1 LIEFL
6 GQFLGVL
13 DMTIYTAITFAP
25 IQGFIQNSR
34 KLRDLYGSSYL
45 LSYLSWAICHAAET
59 QNHTI
64 ISPALTNVAQ
74 GLPNVIIIEGEF
86 SKDAAEAAFDRAWK
100 CAVET
105 CRTWIETHLTTD
117 SNGNHWHYHW
127 QRDWQQWAN
136 YAWEFFWVQA
146 PCETVS
152 EIKDQLTAKKR
163 SRAWTGVNWTG
174 ESSTLSGADA
184 IAHPELGRPNSDP
197 RRYNYQDEKTK
208 VELFY
213 QQLSDRLTDPFID
226 PREELSIP
234 ELIKRMITHGDVA
247 EEVAANLRQQ
257 LREGKPEKPDE
268 LDKLIT
274 TIKQDLKP
282 STFKEL
288 NRLKRKRDPQ
298 APEHWTGWFQ
308 GDGDG
313 AGNYLQTLS
322 PEQITGFSHTMR
334 EWGHGLQANSH
345 LPGNTRIV
353 YAGGD
358 DFMGVM
364 FEDHQQIAI
373 AQCVEFFN
381 QFKPN
386 VWNVPDLKPINVSVG
401 FVWAGPKIP
410 QREVLQHCREAETIA
425 KQAGRD
431 RINFRILFNSGTYLD
446 WACPWWILEEGLFA
460 KYVDREDEQK
470 WVHIYNDVAMLESRH
485 AFGPNDDDLEVAIAL
500 FKAYFGKNNDLL
512 KNPENLW
519 NKYDNHN
526 RQTHSG
532 ILGDRKQCP
541 ESKINPRLTDWVI
554 KLAKVGFHLHR
565 EWGKNDV

>member
-1 LIEFL
+1 
-6 GQFLGVL
+6 
-13 DMTIYTAITFAP
+13 MTTPTYTAITFAP

-45 LSYLSWAICHAAET
+45 LSYLSWAVCHAAET
-59 QNHTI
+59 QGRRI

-74 GLPNVIIIEGEF
+74 GLPNVIIVEGEF
-86 SKDAAEAAFDRAWK
+86 SKEEARAAFDRAWK

-105 CRTWIETHLTTD
+105 CRVWIETQLKTD
-117 SNGNHWHYHW
+117 LNGNPWHYYW
-127 QRDWQQWAN
+127 QRDWNQWAN

-146 PCETVS
+146 SCEQVS
-152 EIKDQLTAKKR
+152 EIKDRLTAEKR
-163 SRAWTGVNWTG
+163 SRDWTGVNWMG

-184 IAHPELGRPNSDP
+184 IAYPELGRPNNDP

-208 VELFY
+208 VALFY
-213 QQLSDRLTDPFID
+213 QQLSDRLSEPFID

-234 ELIKRMITHGDVA
+234 ELIKRMITHGEIAEKVA
-247 EEVAANLRQQ
+247 TNLRQQ

-274 TIKQDLKP
+274 TIKEDLKP
-282 STFKEL
+282 GSFKEL
-288 NRLKRKRDPQ
+288 NRLKSKQNPN
-298 APEHWTGWFQ
+298 ASEHWTGWFQ

-313 AGNYLQTLS
+313 AGNYLQTLG
-322 PEQITGFSHTMR
+322 PTDITEFSQTMR
-334 EWGHGLQANSH
+334 EWGKTLQKNDH
-345 LPGNTRIV
+345 LPGDTRIV

-364 FEDHQQIAI
+364 FEDKQQIAI
-373 AQCVEFFN
+373 EKCVTFFS

-386 VWNVPDLKPINVSVG
+386 VWNIPDHKPINVSVG

-446 WACPWWILEEGLFA
+446 WACPWWILEDGLLQQ
-460 KYVDREDEQK
+460 YRDRENGQK
-470 WVHIYNDVAMLESRH
+470 WVHIYNDVAILESRH
-485 AFGPNDDDLEVAIAL
+485 AFGPKNDDKEIAIAL
-500 FKAYFGKNNDLL
+500 FKAYFGEDNSTLNE
-512 KNPENLW
+512 ENWW
-519 NKYDNHN
+519 NQYDSGKS
-526 RQTHSG
+526 QTFAG

-541 ESKINPRLTDWVI
+541 ADEINARLTDWVTN
-554 KLAKVGFHLHR
+554 LAKVGFHLNR
-565 EWGKNDV
+565 EWGKGDV